1 VRWIAGKTTQPVDQI
16 KPASYSI
23 TEVAQMPVFMIFCD
37 FKDPIVA
44 AKSDKLM
51 KTMDEIGRI
60 FEPHFKIFWT
70 DDPIH
75 VNSRRALGVTW
86 DELPAM
92 AFNTLD
98 SSIIPF
104 PRNHDTDLESL
115 KKWFANVSSKGV
127 EYEKKTGN
135 F

>member
-1 VRWIAGKTTQPVDQI
+1 
-16 KPASYSI
+16 
-23 TEVAQMPVFMIFCD
+23 
-37 FKDPIVA
+37 
-44 AKSDKLM
+44 M

-70 DDPIH
+70 DDPKH
-75 VNSRRALGVTW
+75 VNNRRSLGVTW

-104 PRNHDTDLESL
+104 PRNHVTDLESL
-115 KKWFANVSSKGV
+115 KKWFANVSQKGV
-127 EYEKKTGN
+127 
-135 F
+135 